1 MRCVVV
7 ASLPIDA
14 NWETLD
20 GAAGRPVR
28 HEAVTDS
35 KEPYVRAWDFG
46 EDRAE
51 AEQAVTRLNN
61 IPGVSA
67 TIREDSDEPA
77 H

>member
-1 MRCVVV
+1 MV

-14 NWETLD
+14 NRETLD
-20 GAAGRPVR
+20 RAAGRPVR
-28 HEAVTDS
+28 HEAGYPDS

-46 EDRAE
+46 DDRAE
-51 AEQAVTRLNN
+51 AEQAATRLNK

-67 TIREDSDEPA
+67 TIRQDSDEPT